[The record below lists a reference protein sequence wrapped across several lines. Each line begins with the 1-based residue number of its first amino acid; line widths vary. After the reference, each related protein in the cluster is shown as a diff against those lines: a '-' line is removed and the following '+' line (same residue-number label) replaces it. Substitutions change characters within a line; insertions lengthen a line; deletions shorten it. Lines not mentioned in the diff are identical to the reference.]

1 MVRRAVTR
9 QTQWYQIRCSIFK
22 IKDFI
27 VEKTVLEN
35 FGILTPGDR
44 NFDLSQKMTEMISK

>member
-1 MVRRAVTR
+1 MVRRALTR
-9 QTQWYQIRCSIFK
+9 QTRWYRWSTFK

-27 VEKTVLEN
+27 VEKTVVEN
-35 FGILTPGDR
+35 FGILIPGYL

>member
-1 MVRRAVTR
+1 MVRLALAR
-9 QTQWYQIRCSIFK
+9 QTQWYQIRCSTFT

-27 VEKTVLEN
+27 VEKTFLEN
-35 FGILTPGDR
+35 FGILTPGDP

>member
-1 MVRRAVTR
+1 MVS
-9 QTQWYQIRCSIFK
+9 IRCSIFK

-35 FGILTPGDR
+35 FGILIPGDP

>member
-1 MVRRAVTR
+1 MVRRALTR
-9 QTQWYQIRCSIFK
+9 QTRWYQIRCSIFK

-35 FGILTPGDR
+35 FGILTPGDP
-44 NFDLSQKMTEMISK
+44 NFDLSEKMTEMISK